1 MGMAPWDTI
10 GPEDIHVRYKQD
22 VNSIEYTGGRGQFI
36 VKWGGPGIPS
46 FLYRKTFSAAEQ
58 NSRFKNGVIEW

>member
-36 VKWGGPGIPS
+36 VKWGGPGIVSYIAKHFP
-46 FLYRKTFSAAEQ
+46 LQ
-58 NSRFKNGVIEW
+58 NKIPASRTG